1 MVRSPGGRGL
11 PRGVA
16 DAAATDAGRLPDH
29 QAASPVRRVRRRR
42 PPARYIG
49 VCYGAPGLGKTL
61 SARTYASAD
70 DWERWDNE
78 RYEKDTVLPD
88 SLLAS
93 RTLLYTP
100 EVHVTGRRM
109 HLEIAL
115 RVSALGSDIDRA
127 LDPTCHPSWN
137 ELNTDC
143 STELVIVDEADRLK
157 TAGLEQLRDFFDRR
171 DLGLILI
178 GMPGFDRQ
186 LARYPQLYSRI
197 GFAHQY
203 KPLDVDDLPLVL
215 TNYWDQLGLPLDPDD
230 TNDFETVSAVVRI
243 TGGNFRLIERLMT
256 QVARVMEINQ
266 LDTTLDPER
275 RNYLRFP
282 RPPSSFPMPATSMEP
297 ERPVG
302 GGPSSC

>member
-1 MVRSPGGRGL
+1 
-11 PRGVA
+11 
-16 DAAATDAGRLPDH
+16 
-29 QAASPVRRVRRRR
+29 
-42 PPARYIG
+42 
-49 VCYGAPGLGKTL
+49 
-61 SARTYASAD
+61 
-70 DWERWDNE
+70 
-78 RYEKDTVLPD
+78 
-88 SLLAS
+88 
-93 RTLLYTP
+93 
-100 EVHVTGRRM
+100 M
-109 HLEIAL
+109 HMEIAL
-115 RVSALGSDIDRA
+115 QASALGGDIDQA
-127 LDPTCHPSWN
+127 LDPNCHPSWMQLDT
-137 ELNTDC
+137 EC
-143 STELVIVDEADRLK
+143 STELVIVDEADRLR

-266 LDTTLDPER
+266 LDTLDPDVIHAAR
-275 RNYLRFP
+275 QMLV
-282 RPPSSFPMPATSMEP
+282 
-297 ERPVG
+297 VG
-302 GGPSSC
+302 TN